1 MVFHSFYNGENVCNL
16 TEHSYYPQVPALQF
30 PVVCTVIFCF
40 LIWGEVSYF
49 ATTGGC
55 W

>member
-1 MVFHSFYNGENVCNL
+1 MVSHSFYNGENVCNL

-30 PVVCTVIFCF
+30 PVCLYCHF
-40 LIWGEVSYF
+40 LFFNLEVSYF